1 LIYGGE
7 PGVTALTKVAGRDVA
22 VPMLDIHTVSAGG
35 GTIARIEQLGG
46 IARLKVGPDSAGAWP
61 GPVAYG
67 QGGQEPT
74 ITDANV
80 ALGYLW
86 PETRLAGRLVLDRA
100 SAREALRQQAAERL
114 GLSIEAAAEGMLKI
128 IDVQMEEAIKAIS
141 TRRGYDLR
149 DFTLV
154 AFGGAGPLH
163 AARVARNLGIAE
175 VLVPP
180 YPGVTSALGL
190 LLADVRHDYVRSRLE
205 ALSSLEPAVANEIF
219 DSLETEASRELES
232 EGFGAGATRLL
243 RQVDL
248 RYAGQGYEVTVAA
261 PGGTW
266 GAAELAALR
275 RDFDEAHERQFG
287 HSARD
292 SVAEVVNYRVTGFGL
307 VAPLNLPR
315 AEEASEPVEAARLAE
330 RTIYLGELGGDTRC
344 AVYARNRLGAGHRFR
359 GPAIVEQLDTT
370 TLVLPDQ
377 EVLVDGYG
385 NLLIRELATGAVAAA
400 QPTEIGQS
408 R

>member
-1 LIYGGE
+1 
-7 PGVTALTKVAGRDVA
+7 VAGRDVA

-46 IARLKVGPDSAGAWP
+46 LNRLRVGPDSAGARP

-67 QGGQEPT
+67 HGGQEPT

-86 PETRLAGRLVLDRA
+86 PETRLGGRLSLDREG
-100 SAREALRQQAAERL
+100 ARAVLGSKTAAPL
-114 GLSIEAAAEGMLKI
+114 DLSIEEAAAGILRI

-149 DFTLV
+149 DFTLI

-163 AARVARNLGIAE
+163 ATRVARNLGIAE

-190 LLADVRHDYVRSRLE
+190 LMADVRHDYVRSRLE
-205 ALSSLEPAVANEIF
+205 PLDQIELDSTNALFLE
-219 DSLETEASRELES
+219 LEADARRELES
-232 EGFGAGATRLL
+232 EGFSADRIKLL

-248 RYAGQGYEVTVAA
+248 RYAGQGYEVTVPA

-266 GAAELAALR
+266 AAPEVATLR
-275 RDFDEAHERQFG
+275 RDFDDEHERQFG

-292 SVAEVVNYRVTGFGL
+292 SVAEVVNYRVAGFGV
-307 VAPLNLPR
+307 VAPLLLPR
-315 AEEASEPVEAARLAE
+315 AAQASQSVESARIAE
-330 RTIYLGELGGDTRC
+330 RTIYLAETGGETMC
-344 AVYARNRLGAGHRFR
+344 AVYTRDRLAVGHHFE

-370 TLVLPDQ
+370 TLVLPGQ
-377 EVLVDGYG
+377 SVDVDTYG
-385 NLLIRELATGAVAAA
+385 NLLVRESG
-400 QPTEIGQS
+400 GS
-408 R
+408 